1 VPPRRVPINVY
12 WIRDDLL
19 MTLEKTN
26 GSGKPPH
33 VHTMPITFALQLV
46 ELVKRWHVPADELLS
61 EVGLTEEALEDA
73 LARVPVATMS
83 SLLERARLLTGEPG
97 LGYYLGLQKRASVYG
112 HLGFAALSAASLR
125 EALDLAVQFAPMFS
139 TALKLHLNIEGR
151 VTSLYLDEQVDLGPV
166 RDIVLISMMLGLNEI
181 GRALIGRELD
191 ESADFAIAEPDYHAR
206 FAHLVPNWRF
216 GQGINRIVFATEALD
231 SPIVMANRAAL
242 RLARAQ
248 CERALDELGFDTE
261 LVDRVRRLLASDAGG
276 FHSLDHVAALV
287 HMSPRTL
294 KRRLAA
300 QGVSFST
307 LVDRE
312 RCEKA
317 LLLLRSSRLSIEGVA
332 ERLDY
337 ATASTFVRAFH
348 RWTGKTPAAYRRA
361 RRHGSLSNTPR

>member
-125 EALDLAVQFAPMFS
+125 
-139 TALKLHLNIEGR
+139 
-151 VTSLYLDEQVDLGPV
+151 
-166 RDIVLISMMLGLNEI
+166 
-181 GRALIGRELD
+181 
-191 ESADFAIAEPDYHAR
+191 
-206 FAHLVPNWRF
+206 
-216 GQGINRIVFATEALD
+216 
-231 SPIVMANRAAL
+231 
-242 RLARAQ
+242 
-248 CERALDELGFDTE
+248 
-261 LVDRVRRLLASDAGG
+261 
-276 FHSLDHVAALV
+276 
-287 HMSPRTL
+287 
-294 KRRLAA
+294 
-300 QGVSFST
+300 
-307 LVDRE
+307 
-312 RCEKA
+312 
-317 LLLLRSSRLSIEGVA
+317 
-332 ERLDY
+332 
-337 ATASTFVRAFH
+337 
-348 RWTGKTPAAYRRA
+348 
-361 RRHGSLSNTPR
+361 